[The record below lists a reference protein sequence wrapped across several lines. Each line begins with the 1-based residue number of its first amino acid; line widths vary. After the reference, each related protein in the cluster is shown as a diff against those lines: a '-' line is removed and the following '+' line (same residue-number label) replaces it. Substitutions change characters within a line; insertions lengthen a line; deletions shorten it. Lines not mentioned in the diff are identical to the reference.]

1 MSNQPAT
8 PQEQPPEAVPT
19 FDMNNP
25 PYTEEEKAALASK
38 RATAEPAPTEQP
50 TPAAPQPA
58 AGPAPAAQP
67 QPAAQPTAGQPQPMQ
82 PGVAGMPPQYPKQG
96 MSKGLLWGLIGGGV
110 ALVLLIIGV
119 VVFFVFF
126 GPPSR
131 DDYAKAYNK
140 VASFDARTIREMTA
154 NSDDSEEATN
164 ELITKVDKHLDE
176 LGKMR
181 AMHDGDVKKAYDSL
195 KKEYEERK
203 PLLREYTATTVA
215 KKEYNKNCNSRST
228 TYISMSSVGSGDEAG
243 KKFDEQQGTCIK
255 TLDKLKQS
263 QYESIR
269 KYAENQSQYLKELRA
284 YYVSAVNYLKSRE
297 GSMPKVP
304 RSKGGYLGKDINSKI
319 SDAGASISDAKR
331 ELRQVLRAK
340 ASGSSLSD
348 D

>member
-1 MSNQPAT
+1 MSKQPAT
-8 PQEQPPEAVPT
+8 PQEQPPEAAQT

-38 RATAEPAPTEQP
+38 
-50 TPAAPQPA
+50 PAAA
-58 AGPAPAAQP
+58 EPAPAAQSQP
-67 QPAAQPTAGQPQPMQ
+67 QSQPASQQPTQPAAGQPQPMQ

-203 PLLREYTATTVA
+203 PLLRERAATATA
-215 KKEYNKNCNSRST
+215 SKEYKESCRQKST
-228 TYISMSSVGSGDEAG
+228 YFSMSGVESGDEAG
-243 KKFDEQQGTCIK
+243 KKFDEQQGACIK

-304 RSKGGYLGKDINSKI
+304 RLRGGYLGKDINSKV
-319 SDAGASISDAKR
+319 SDAGTSISDAKR
-331 ELRQVLRAK
+331 ELRQILRAK

>member
-1 MSNQPAT
+1 MSKQPAT

-38 RATAEPAPTEQP
+38 RAAAE
-50 TPAAPQPA
+50 
-58 AGPAPAAQP
+58 PAPAAQP
-67 QPAAQPTAGQPQPMQ
+67 QPQPQPISQQPAQPAPGQPQPMQ
-82 PGVAGMPPQYPKQG
+82 PGVAGVPPQYPKQG

-195 KKEYEERK
+195 KKEYEERN
-203 PLLREYTATTVA
+203 PLLRERAATVTAS
-215 KKEYNKNCNSRST
+215 KEYKESCRQRS
-228 TYISMSSVGSGDEAG
+228 TYISMSGVESGDEAG
-243 KKFDEQQGTCIK
+243 KKFDEQQGACIK

-284 YYVSAVNYLKSRE
+284 YYVSTVNYLKSRE

-304 RSKGGYLGKDINSKI
+304 RSKGGYLGKDINSKV

>member
-38 RATAEPAPTEQP
+38 RAAAE
-50 TPAAPQPA
+50 
-58 AGPAPAAQP
+58 PAPAAQP
-67 QPAAQPTAGQPQPMQ
+67 QPQPQPISQQPAQPAPGQPQPMQ
-82 PGVAGMPPQYPKQG
+82 PGVAGVPPQYPKQG

-140 VASFDARTIREMTA
+140 VASFDARTVREITA
-154 NSDDSEEATN
+154 NSDDAEAATN

-181 AMHDGDVKKAYDSL
+181 AMHDGDVKKAYDNL

-203 PLLREYTATTVA
+203 PLLREYAATTVA

-243 KKFDEQQGTCIK
+243 KKFDEQQGACIK

-319 SDAGASISDAKR
+319 SDAGTSISDAKR

>member
-1 MSNQPAT
+1 
-8 PQEQPPEAVPT
+8 
-19 FDMNNP
+19 
-25 PYTEEEKAALASK
+25 
-38 RATAEPAPTEQP
+38 
-50 TPAAPQPA
+50 
-58 AGPAPAAQP
+58 
-67 QPAAQPTAGQPQPMQ
+67 
-82 PGVAGMPPQYPKQG
+82 

-110 ALVLLIIGV
+110 ALVLLIISV

-140 VASFDARTIREMTA
+140 VAGFNARTVREKA
-154 NSDDSEEATN
+154 ASSDDAEAAIN
-164 ELITKVDKHLDE
+164 ELTTKVDKHLDE

-203 PLLREYTATTVA
+203 PLLHEYAATTVA

-269 KYAENQSQYLKELRA
+269 KYAESQSQYLKELRA

-304 RSKGGYLGKDINSKI
+304 RSRGGYLGKDINSKV
-319 SDAGASISDAKR
+319 SDAGTSISDAER

>member
-1 MSNQPAT
+1 MSKQPAT
-8 PQEQPPEAVPT
+8 PQEQPPEAAQT

-25 PYTEEEKAALASK
+25 PYTEEEKAVLAGK
-38 RATAEPAPTEQP
+38 TAAE
-50 TPAAPQPA
+50 
-58 AGPAPAAQP
+58 PAPAAQP
-67 QPAAQPTAGQPQPMQ
+67 QPQSQPTSQQPTQPGAGQPQPMQ
-82 PGVAGMPPQYPKQG
+82 PGVAGVPPQYPKQG

-140 VASFDARTIREMTA
+140 VAGFNARTVREKA
-154 NSDDSEEATN
+154 ASSDDAEAAIN
-164 ELITKVDKHLDE
+164 ELTTKVDKHLDE

-203 PLLREYTATTVA
+203 PLLHEYAATTVA

-269 KYAENQSQYLKELRA
+269 KYAESQSQYLKELRA

-304 RSKGGYLGKDINSKI
+304 RSRGGYLGKDINSKV
-319 SDAGASISDAKR
+319 SDAGTSISDAER

>member
-38 RATAEPAPTEQP
+38 RAAAEPTPTEQP
-50 TPAAPQPA
+50 APAAPQPA
-58 AGPAPAAQP
+58 ARPTPAAQP
-67 QPAAQPTAGQPQPMQ
+67 QPAAQPAPGQPQPMQ
-82 PGVAGMPPQYPKQG
+82 PGVAGVPPQYPKQG

-203 PLLREYTATTVA
+203 PLLREYAATTVA